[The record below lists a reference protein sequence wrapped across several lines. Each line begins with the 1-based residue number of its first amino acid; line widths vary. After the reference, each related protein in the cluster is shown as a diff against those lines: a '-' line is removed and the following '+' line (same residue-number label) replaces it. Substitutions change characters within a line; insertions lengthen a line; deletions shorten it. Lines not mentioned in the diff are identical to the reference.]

1 MSEPTLAEMIML
13 ARVNDRDIDEDYVAW
28 CRYTEHSIVTCDSD
42 APGAFKV
49 YRGPRQVPEETVSSE
64 AHQQWMSERKKQDPL
79 NPQPIGTK
87 YLTERITLGT
97 EYVLVLS
104 EHWLFEMRCD
114 HIAKKDQAACSCG
127 WVGEWQRSVGCAAE
141 AWAQHAIE
149 RMEAIVGARLPRE
162 EDGLS
167 TESKNALWHADK
179 RIAELGAER

>member
-64 AHQQWMSERKKQDPL
+64 AHQRWMSERKKQDPL

-149 RMEAIVGARLPRE
+149 RMEATRGPSAAGKRRGGA
-162 EDGLS
+162 
-167 TESKNALWHADK
+167 K
-179 RIAELGAER
+179 